1 MPGTGKMKHV
11 SLTLQVENDLKH
23 QLSIGALKP
32 GARLITKNLAEQ
44 LGMSITPVREALLR
58 LVSVNALS
66 VTPAQAFTVPE
77 VGKRQLDEINR
88 IRYELELMAVTLAV
102 ENLTPPD
109 LAELQE
115 LLEKLLQAQEKGDME
130 QIINA
135 NRLFRLAIYHRSNM
149 PILCEMIEQLWVRMG
164 PGLHYLYEVINP
176 AELRERIEN
185 YRLLLAALKAKT
197 KRDADIVLLKLCN
210 KILLFYTSNTIVKVN
225 ARQIP
230 GIKVITQIS
239 TQYSCRHHN
248 FVRAQVRNIARLTH

>member
-66 VTPAQAFTVPE
+66 VAPAQAQAFTVPE

-88 IRYELELMAVTLAV
+88 IRYELELMAVALAV
-102 ENLTPPD
+102 ENLTPQD

-115 LLEKLLQAQEKGDME
+115 LLEKLQ
-130 QIINA
+130 
-135 NRLFRLAIYHRSNM
+135 
-149 PILCEMIEQLWVRMG
+149 
-164 PGLHYLYEVINP
+164 
-176 AELRERIEN
+176 
-185 YRLLLAALKAKT
+185 
-197 KRDADIVLLKLCN
+197 
-210 KILLFYTSNTIVKVN
+210 
-225 ARQIP
+225 
-230 GIKVITQIS
+230 
-239 TQYSCRHHN
+239 
-248 FVRAQVRNIARLTH
+248 

>member
-1 MPGTGKMKHV
+1 MPGTEKMKHV

-66 VTPAQAFTVPE
+66 VAPAQAFTVPE

-102 ENLTPPD
+102 ENLTP
-109 LAELQE
+109 
-115 LLEKLLQAQEKGDME
+115 QEKGDME

-164 PGLHYLYEVINP
+164 PGLHYLYEAINP

-185 YRLLLAALKAKT
+185 YRLLLAALKAKD
-197 KRDADIVLLKLCN
+197 KE
-210 KILLFYTSNTIVKVN
+210 
-225 ARQIP
+225 
-230 GIKVITQIS
+230 G
-239 TQYSCRHHN
+239 CRHCL
-248 FVRAQVRNIARLTH
+248 AEIMQQNIAILYQQYNR

>member
-66 VTPAQAFTVPE
+66 VAPAQAFTVPE

-88 IRYELELMAVTLAV
+88 IRYELELMAVALAV
-102 ENLTPPD
+102 ENLTPQD

-115 LLEKLLQAQEKGDME
+115 LLEKLQQAQEKGDME
-130 QIINA
+130 QIINV

-149 PILCEMIEQLWVRMG
+149 P
-164 PGLHYLYEVINP
+164 
-176 AELRERIEN
+176 
-185 YRLLLAALKAKT
+185 
-197 KRDADIVLLKLCN
+197 IVLLKLCN

-248 FVRAQVRNIARLTH
+248 FVRAKVRNIARLTH

>member
-11 SLTLQVENDLKH
+11 SLPLQVENDLKH

-66 VTPAQAFTVPE
+66 VAPAQAFTVPE

-88 IRYELELMAVTLAV
+88 IRYELELMAVALAV
-102 ENLTPPD
+102 ENLTPQD

-115 LLEKLLQAQEKGDME
+115 LLEKLQQAQEKGDME
-130 QIINA
+130 QIINV

-164 PGLHYLYEVINP
+164 PGLHYLYEAINP
-176 AELRERIEN
+176 AELREHIEN
-185 YRLLLAALKAKT
+185 YHLLLAALKAKD
-197 KRDADIVLLKLCN
+197 KEGCRHCLAELCN

-230 GIKVITQIS
+230 GIKVITQIAMR
-239 TQYSCRHHN
+239 YSRRHHN
-248 FVRAQVRNIARLTH
+248 FARAQVRNIARLTH